1 MILDTIHVVLH
12 VNNPIYRLGDY
23 SQRNKNVNGE
33 LNIMA
38 PPEESVKIVVA
49 AIECVQAGIRAA
61 MPGKNTGA
69 DELIPCTIYILSRG
83 KRTYCFSPLNLFHE
97 IFPFCVL
104 SFFFLIPC

>member
-1 MILDTIHVVLH
+1 MSKKDLIQYTGWETTVKEMKMLME
-12 VNNPIYRLGDY
+12 
-23 SQRNKNVNGE
+23 K

-49 AIECVQAGIRAA
+49 AIECVQAGIHAA

-97 IFPFCVL
+97 IFPFFVL
-104 SFFFLIPC
+104 SFFFF

>member
-1 MILDTIHVVLH
+1 MTKQDLIEYKDWETTINEMKMLME
-12 VNNPIYRLGDY
+12 
-23 SQRNKNVNGE
+23 K

-38 PPEESVKIVVA
+38 PPEESVKIIVA

-83 KRTYCFSPLNLFHE
+83 RIYFFFFSPIYFYFFE
-97 IFPFCVL
+97 IFPFFSL
-104 SFFFLIPC
+104 FFLFFFVD

>member
-1 MILDTIHVVLH
+1 MTKQDLIEYKDWETTINEMKMLME
-12 VNNPIYRLGDY
+12 
-23 SQRNKNVNGE
+23 K

-38 PPEESVKIVVA
+38 PPEESVKIIVA

-83 KRTYCFSPLNLFHE
+83 RILFFFFFADFFLFFRNFSFFLF
-97 IFPFCVL
+97 FPF
-104 SFFFLIPC
+104 FFFVVD

>member
-1 MILDTIHVVLH
+1 MSKKDLIQYTGWETTVKEMKMLME
-12 VNNPIYRLGDY
+12 
-23 SQRNKNVNGE
+23 K

-69 DELIPCTIYILSRG
+69 DELIPCTIYRSWKLCISPSILNDSLAG
-83 KRTYCFSPLNLFHE
+83 
-97 IFPFCVL
+97 
-104 SFFFLIPC
+104 